1 MPNRVAAPRDG
12 NYLAADWGWPDRR
25 TFPLDRAQ
33 KGYRKIMPT
42 LYYAAGA
49 CSLAPHIALEWI
61 GAPYE
66 AVRVQYG
73 SEKLLSVNP
82 AGAVPTFRE
91 DDGWLLT
98 QAGAILDYLA
108 QKHPEAA
115 LGGGDDLRAKA
126 EAHRWSAFFTSD
138 VHASFWPVFMP
149 DRYSTD
155 ATEKARRAVVEA
167 GHKLVAKQFG
177 ILDRHLD
184 GREFILDGG
193 RSIID
198 AYSFP
203 MIRWAIKLLPGG
215 LTEYPNV
222 QALHD
227 RIKAD
232 PAVRTILTREAGTS
246 T

>member
-1 MPNRVAAPRDG
+1 
-12 NYLAADWGWPDRR
+12 
-25 TFPLDRAQ
+25 
-33 KGYRKIMPT
+33 MPT
-42 LYYAAGA
+42 LYYAVGA

-73 SEKLLSVNP
+73 SRELLAVNP
-82 AGAVPTFRE
+82 AGAVPTLRE

-108 QKHPEAA
+108 QKHPEAKLA
-115 LGGGDDLRAKA
+115 GGNDMRAKA

-138 VHASFWPVFMP
+138 VHAAFWPIFMP

-155 ATEKARRAVVEA
+155 GSENARQAVAEA
-167 GHKLVAKQFG
+167 GRKLVAKQFG
-177 ILDRHLD
+177 ILNRHLD
-184 GREFILDGG
+184 GREYILDGG
-193 RSIID
+193 RSVID

-215 LTEYPNV
+215 LNEYPNV

-227 RIKAD
+227 RINAD
-232 PAVRTILTREAGTS
+232 PAVQKVLARETGG
-246 T
+246 